1 MVAIHSCFSLFKS
14 NWTATNDK
22 QPDKVRERQK
32 KITGYRLIDL
42 GTVFPHI
49 VSALE

>member
-1 MVAIHSCFSLFKS
+1 MVAIHSCFSILES

-22 QPDKVRERQK
+22 QPDKVRERDKK

-42 GTVFPHI
+42 
-49 VSALE
+49 SS